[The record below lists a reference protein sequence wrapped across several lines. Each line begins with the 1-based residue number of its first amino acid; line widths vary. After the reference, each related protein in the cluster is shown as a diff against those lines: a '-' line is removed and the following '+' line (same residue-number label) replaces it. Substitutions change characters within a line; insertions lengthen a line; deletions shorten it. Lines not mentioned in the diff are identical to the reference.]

1 MPRSWSGHHL
11 PKIIHLKPHAIRQV
25 SNLVSRT
32 FRTQEM
38 AVLAAVAPAGAAVGV
53 ERTIKLLAPV
63 YAELCPLSAHETTS
77 AAVELQRTTADW
89 IQLVFP
95 ALNLCKDVVCVNGA
109 RGCRCDFVRFLR
121 ALLVLAERLVLRLN
135 ATYVV
140 AGQPPVATLQVR
152 VRVHEDAR
160 PGTSLKDFGFVMCHL
175 QATVLSIVP
184 RNAQARRGALN
195 TALEAARHS
204 SCHVVGCR
212 LHPCDATKAANQ
224 PKQKLNLPDVF
235 HSLTSQ
241 KEVDQME
248 IRDDATY
255 VARMSRLNKQVVV
268 TDLPTNVLQDIVC
281 LMDARDLASLSG
293 VCSLFQ
299 HMAYE
304 VVPGLNL
311 VLYEHQRRGLKWML
325 RRETPSLTCIPQPH
339 PFILTSGSQ
348 SESAPA
354 IDLIEGRVIAYPHVT
369 ASDACGGMFCD
380 EPGLG
385 KTITMLALILRTKG
399 QTTDNIPVT
408 THGPGGDT
416 NTNRPGL
423 RSARSRGRSV
433 NVEDLVSSGASLVV
447 VPDPLVE
454 HWKYQIEAH
463 VAPGALRVFVD
474 PGVEHKLPYN
484 VDLAAYDVVVTSF
497 TRLAREWRR
506 HRPTSALEERMP
518 ERYGFEGPQRY
529 ADGTLRGEVSSLLTV
544 HWVRV
549 IVDEG
554 HKLGGQTPSDLMQ
567 LARLL
572 CAERRWVMTGTPTP
586 NTLQSADLRYMHG
599 LLVFLR
605 NLPYGNPDGQAWV
618 KGIARPFE
626 RNEVVGFY
634 RLQHLLSRIMM
645 RHTKE
650 SIRELPEPIRRTVF
664 IDPTPSEYAQYNGVA
679 AAVRANLVITN
690 MDPKTPGNQHP
701 DSLLNPVNRKDALR
715 VVSNLR
721 SACCGGSAVKISLTE
736 TSRLDTIN
744 MLSDLQ
750 VDGDNM
756 AIVLEYLR
764 KVQLPGM
771 VTQCGCCKRKLQ
783 LLMIIPCGH
792 LCCADCVED
801 RMHRVG
807 PSCFRCNAVFD
818 REAFQKL
825 QPGFEFEMM
834 EDATLETDNPNLNHN
849 GRGRVNQL
857 QQLVNQDQRHERGGR
872 GPQGRGR
879 NRRGQEANGPNAPPR
894 EPRRA
899 LDLTRD
905 IHFIDASKAFYAAT
919 RIKELKEEF
928 LAGNS
933 HPNGQSSLRRQA
945 HYLKAIIFSQFKEHI
960 WHTKVAFAQQGV
972 PTADFIAGLSPEIRM
987 KQLMRFRKDPNVNV
1001 LLLTEVGSHGLDLS
1015 FVTHIFL
1022 MDEIWDKSLEQQ
1034 VISRAHRM
1042 GASQAVVV
1050 EQLWMR
1056 GSVESQMLRPIGA
1069 DESQVELEDKKLE
1082 ALASPS
1088 RIQRQEGGSPGKS
1101 PKKSNTGGGTM
1112 FTSPSKKRKRHRSN
1126 GGDARKAT
1134 KGNKNTFLQ
1143 RKLDYVLNNLRLLGE
1158 DIVAEPG
1165 QVRFFV
1171 EDEHKDVVREAI
1183 HVMPNRGTRGNALL
1197 APPVQQP
1204 APVALLAAATPLP
1217 TVQTT
1222 ATAAVVAATTRLRAQ
1237 ARRVVTFAEEEPRQ
1251 NALSHVP
1258 MPKRTS
1264 GDTVVIDSSSD
1275 EEMKEENEDD
1285 DQDDMD
1291 ATAMMQNARRR
1302 WATRRNLISS
1312 WASIDEDEETKPP
1325 PLKLIAGARTRVNG
1339 VTMATKVRP
1348 KAKAVSF
1355 VMIDDD
1361 DTDSE

>member
-1 MPRSWSGHHL
+1 MLDDRCRMPLASFLQQHSL
-11 PKIIHLKPHAIRQV
+11 
-25 SNLVSRT
+25 NLA
-32 FRTQEM
+32 QAM
-38 AVLAAVAPAGAAVGV
+38 AHCAAAAGAAAAVGV
-53 ERTIKLLAPV
+53 DRTIDLLAPV
-63 YAELCPLSAHETTS
+63 YADVCQPMAACETRVPVT
-77 AAVELQRTTADW
+77 LQRTADDW
-89 IQLVFP
+89 IQLAFAGRGVR
-95 ALNLCKDVVCVNGA
+95 KDVACVNGA
-109 RGCRCDFVRFLR
+109 SGCRCDYVRFLR
-121 ALLVLAERLVLRLN
+121 ALLVLTERQVVRVQ

-140 AGQPPVATLQVR
+140 ATRAVGHAPVATLHLR
-152 VRVHEDAR
+152 VRVHEEAKR
-160 PGTSLKDFGFVMCHL
+160 GTALKDFDFVLCHL
-175 QATVLSIVP
+175 QASVLSIVP
-184 RNAQARRGALN
+184 RNEQAKKEAVN
-195 TALEAARHS
+195 AALEDARNS

-212 LHPCDATKAANQ
+212 LHPWDTAKAANR

-241 KEVDQME
+241 MEVDQME

-255 VARMSRLNKQVVV
+255 VARMMRLNKQVVL
-268 TDLPTNVLQDIVC
+268 TDLPTNVLQSIVC
-281 LMDARDLASLSG
+281 LMNARDLASLSG

-325 RRETPSLTCIPQPH
+325 RRETPSLTCTPQPH
-339 PFILTSGSQ
+339 PFILSSESK
-348 SESAPA
+348 SESATA
-354 IDLIEGRVIAYPHVT
+354 IDLIEDRVIIYPHVT

-399 QTTDNIPVT
+399 QTTDNTPVD

-416 NTNRPGL
+416 SRPGL
-423 RSARSRGRSV
+423 RSSRSRGRSV
-433 NVEDLVSSGASLVV
+433 NAEDLVSSGASLIV

-454 HWKYQIEAH
+454 HWKFQVEAH

-474 PGVEHKLPYN
+474 PGIDYKLPYN
-484 VDLAAYDVVVTSF
+484 MDLAEYDVVITSF
-497 TRLAREWRR
+497 TRLAREWRL

-518 ERYGFEGPQRY
+518 QRYGFEGPERY

-618 KGIARPFE
+618 KAIARPFE
-626 RNEVVGFY
+626 RNEIVGFY

-650 SIRELPEPIRRTVF
+650 SIREMLPEPVRRTVF

-690 MDPKTPGNQHP
+690 MDPNTPGSQHP
-701 DSLLNPVNRKDALR
+701 DSLLNPINRKDALR

-721 SACCGGSAVKISLTE
+721 SACCGGSAVKVSLAE
-736 TSRLDTIN
+736 SSRLDTIN
-744 MLSDLQ
+744 MLSELN

-756 AIVLEYLR
+756 AIVIDYLR
-764 KVQLPGM
+764 KVQLQGM
-771 VTQCGCCKRKLQ
+771 VTECGCCKRKLQ

-801 RMHRVG
+801 RTQRVG
-807 PSCFRCNAVFD
+807 PSCYLCNAVFD

-825 QPGFEFEMM
+825 QPGFEFEMV
-834 EDATLETDNPNLNHN
+834 EDVALETDNPNLNQN
-849 GRGRVNQL
+849 GRHGRVNQI
-857 QQLVNQDQRHERGGR
+857 QQLVNQDQRHNRNGAEPR
-872 GPQGRGR
+872 GRGR
-879 NRRGQEANGPNAPPR
+879 NGNAQDVNGQNAPR
-894 EPRRA
+894 QPRRA

-928 LAGNS
+928 ILGNVN
-933 HPNGQSSLRRQA
+933 PTARSSRRQA
-945 HYLKAIIFSQFKEHI
+945 RYLKAIIFSQFKEHI

-972 PTADFIAGLSPEIRM
+972 PTADFIAGLSPEVRM

-1042 GASQAVVV
+1042 GANQAVVV

-1056 GSVESQMLRPIGA
+1056 GSVESQMLRPHEA
-1069 DESQVELEDKKLE
+1069 DETQPELERKTS
-1082 ALASPS
+1082 AMLASPS
-1088 RIQRQEGGSPGKS
+1088 RIKTQEGDSPAKS
-1101 PKKSNTGGGTM
+1101 PKKPNTGGGTM
-1112 FTSPSKKRKRHRSN
+1112 FTAPSKKRKRHRAA
-1126 GGDARKAT
+1126 DAPRKAA

-1158 DIVAEPG
+1158 DIVAEAG

-1171 EDEHKDVVREAI
+1171 EDEHKDIIRQAI
-1183 HVMPNRGTRGNALL
+1183 HIMPNRGSRGITFSTASTPPPAQTL
-1197 APPVQQP
+1197 AV
-1204 APVALLAAATPLP
+1204 ATPSSITVHPHP
-1217 TVQTT
+1217 TV
-1222 ATAAVVAATTRLRAQ
+1222 R
-1237 ARRVVTFAEEEPRQ
+1237 RRVTFEDDPMQ
-1251 NALSHVP
+1251 GSSPHVP
-1258 MPKRTS
+1258 MPRRP
-1264 GDTVVIDSSSD
+1264 VQDSIIQLDDSSD
-1275 EEMKEENEDD
+1275 EETKEEDEQDSQDSQDKDD
-1285 DQDDMD
+1285 ID
-1291 ATAMMQNARRR
+1291 AEMMALNARRR
-1302 WATRRNLISS
+1302 WAKRRSIIAALGSS
-1312 WASIDEDEETKPP
+1312 DDEDDEVKPS
-1325 PLKLIAGARTRVNG
+1325 PLKMMVGAMNHKNG
-1339 VTMATKVRP
+1339 TTLRYTDASS

-1355 VMIDDD
+1355 TIIDDD
-1361 DTDSE
+1361 DSDTESE

>member
-1 MPRSWSGHHL
+1 MSGAS
-11 PKIIHLKPHAIRQV
+11 LKE
-25 SNLVSRT
+25 
-32 FRTQEM
+32 F
-38 AVLAAVAPAGAAVGV
+38 
-53 ERTIKLLAPV
+53 
-63 YAELCPLSAHETTS
+63 
-77 AAVELQRTTADW
+77 D
-89 IQLVFP
+89 
-95 ALNLCKDVVCVNGA
+95 
-109 RGCRCDFVRFLR
+109 
-121 ALLVLAERLVLRLN
+121 LVL
-135 ATYVV
+135 
-140 AGQPPVATLQVR
+140 
-152 VRVHEDAR
+152 
-160 PGTSLKDFGFVMCHL
+160 SHL
-175 QATVLSIVP
+175 QASVLCIVP
-184 RNAQARRGALN
+184 RNEQARKEAVDA
-195 TALEAARHS
+195 ALEQARNS

-212 LHPCDATKAANQ
+212 LHPWDADKQTQQ

-241 KEVDQME
+241 MEVDQME

-255 VARMSRLNKQVVV
+255 VARMTCPNKQIVM
-268 TDLPTNVLQDIVC
+268 TDLPTNVLQSIVC
-281 LMDARDLASLSG
+281 LMNARDLASLSG

-325 RRETPSLTCIPQPH
+325 RRETPSLACIPQPH
-339 PFILTSGSQ
+339 PFILPSESQSGS
-348 SESAPA
+348 ATA
-354 IDLIEGRVIAYPHVT
+354 VDLIENRVITHPFVT

-399 QTTDNIPVT
+399 QTTDNTSVDT
-408 THGPGGDT
+408 RGPGG
-416 NTNRPGL
+416 NANRPGL

-433 NVEDLVSSGASLVV
+433 NVEDLVSSGASLIV

-454 HWKYQIEAH
+454 HWKYQIETH
-463 VAPGALRVFVD
+463 VVPGSLRVFID
-474 PGVEHKLPYN
+474 PGIEHKLPYN
-484 VDLAAYDVVVTSF
+484 IDLAQYDVVVTSF
-497 TRLAREWRR
+497 TRLAREWRL
-506 HRPTSALEERMP
+506 HRPTSALEARMP
-518 ERYGFEGPQRY
+518 ERYGFEGPERY

-618 KGIARPFE
+618 KTIARPFE
-626 RNEVVGFY
+626 RNEIVAFY
-634 RLQHLLSRIMM
+634 HLQHLLSRIMM

-650 SIRELPEPIRRTVF
+650 SIREILPQPIRRTVF

-690 MDPKTPGNQHP
+690 MDPKTPGCQHP
-701 DSLLNPVNRKDALR
+701 DSLLNPINRKDALR

-721 SACCGGSAVKISLTE
+721 SACCGGSAVKVSLAE
-736 TSRLDTIN
+736 SSRLDTIN
-744 MLSDLQ
+744 MLSDLH
-750 VDGDNM
+750 VEGENM
-756 AIVLEYLR
+756 TVVLEYLR
-764 KVQLPGM
+764 KVQLQGI
-771 VTQCGCCKRKLQ
+771 VTECGCCRRKLQ

-801 RMHRVG
+801 RMQKIG
-807 PSCFRCNAVFD
+807 PVCFRCNAVFD
-818 REAFQKL
+818 REAFQRL
-825 QPGFEFEMM
+825 QPGFEFEMV
-834 EDATLETDNPNLNHN
+834 EDVALEATNPDLNQN
-849 GRGRVNQL
+849 GRHGRVNQL
-857 QQLVNQDQRHERGGR
+857 QQLVNQDQRHNREGGDPR
-872 GPQGRGR
+872 GRGR
-879 NRRGQEANGPNAPPR
+879 NRRGQEASVQPAPR
-894 EPRRA
+894 QPRRA

-928 LAGNS
+928 LLGNI
-933 HPNGQSSLRRQA
+933 HPSGRSARRQA
-945 HYLKAIIFSQFKEHI
+945 RYLKAIIFSQFKEHI

-1056 GSVESQMLRPIGA
+1056 GSVESQMLRPQEVE
-1069 DESQVELEDKKLE
+1069 DEQEGRKTEV
-1082 ALASPS
+1082 LASPT
-1088 RIQRQEGGSPGKS
+1088 RISVQEIDSPGKS
-1101 PKKSNTGGGTM
+1101 PKKTNTGGGTM
-1112 FTSPSKKRKRHRSN
+1112 FTAPSKKRKRHRM
-1126 GGDARKAT
+1126 GGDARKAA

-1158 DIVAEPG
+1158 SIVAEAG
-1165 QVRFFV
+1165 QVRFRV
-1171 EDEHKDVVREAI
+1171 VDEHEEVIRQAV
-1183 HVMPNRGTRGNALL
+1183 HVMPNRGSRDVT
-1197 APPVQQP
+1197 PSTVSPQQP
-1204 APVALLAAATPLP
+1204 IAA
-1217 TVQTT
+1217 QTT
-1222 ATAAVVAATTRLRAQ
+1222 AIATPPSTVEVPARPRSS
-1237 ARRVVTFAEEEPRQ
+1237 ARRTVTFDDKPMASS
-1251 NALSHVP
+1251 LSHVP
-1258 MPKRTS
+1258 KPMRPAPR
-1264 GDTVVIDSSSD
+1264 DIIPIDSSS
-1275 EEMKEENEDD
+1275 EEEESKENSND
-1285 DQDDMD
+1285 DQDDME
-1291 ATAMMQNARRR
+1291 ATKMMQNARRR
-1302 WATRRNLISS
+1302 WAKRR
-1312 WASIDEDEETKPP
+1312 SIIADLGTSDNDDEVKPP
-1325 PLKLIAGARTRVNG
+1325 PLKAMTASSANADGNG
-1339 VTMATKVRP
+1339 IVRLQAKVAS
-1348 KAKAVSF
+1348 KAPAVSF
-1355 VMIDDD
+1355 TLIDE
-1361 DTDSE
+1361 TESE